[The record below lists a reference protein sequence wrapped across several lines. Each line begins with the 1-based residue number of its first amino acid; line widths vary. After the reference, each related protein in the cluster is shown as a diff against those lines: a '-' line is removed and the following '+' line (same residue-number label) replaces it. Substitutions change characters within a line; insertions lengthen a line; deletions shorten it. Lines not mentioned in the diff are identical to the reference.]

1 MQARRREIRLEH
13 AGVRGATHR
22 RLSAFLQ
29 LGCALLLVWVG
40 SGCVT
45 VAEFRKLERQ
55 VIDLKRSG
63 RSAPDS
69 RTQLADAS
77 ADVDR
82 LEAQLRRLNGRLEG
96 VEKVARDALAEAR
109 KARMELASRGAGAGM
124 GAGTADGL
132 YPEVGGGGE
141 PSALDPGSGPVDA
154 LQGSSDEVAA
164 YRAAYSAW
172 RSNDHVLCIDRFR
185 KFLQT
190 YPSSSYADD
199 SAFWMAD
206 CHYKQGDYKNA
217 VLRFD
222 DVVRNYPTGNKAADA
237 LFRQG
242 ESLLKLGPGFHEA
255 AKRAFERVLKE
266 YPDSRRA
273 QQAHRQLDMLGAG

>member
-1 MQARRREIRLEH
+1 
-13 AGVRGATHR
+13 
-22 RLSAFLQ
+22 
-29 LGCALLLVWVG
+29 LLLAWVG

-55 VIDLKRSG
+55 VIDLKRARG
-63 RSAPDS
+63 PATDS
-69 RTQLADAS
+69 RTQLADAG
-77 ADVDR
+77 ADLDR
-82 LEAQLRRLNGRLEG
+82 LEAQVRQLSGRFEE
-96 VEKVARDALAEAR
+96 VEKLARDALNEAR
-109 KARMELASRGAGAGM
+109 KARMELASRGAGAGVGVGTS
-124 GAGTADGL
+124 GAGD
-132 YPEVGGGGE
+132 EVGLDPGDGAGGE
-141 PSALDPGSGPVDA
+141 PSALDPAGEQPEGSE
-154 LQGSSDEVAA
+154 GSSDEVAA
-164 YRAAYSAW
+164 YRAAYGAW
-172 RSNDHVLCIDRFR
+172 RSNDYAVCIDRFR